1 MNHTNSF
8 HSSDEFSTNESR
20 EFVNWISETSLFQNY
35 EEAFSKSSGIPLAI
49 RPFKSSQIVIH
60 GKSAKNKFC
69 SILAKKSKSCA
80 ACLEI
85 QSALEQSARTS
96 PKSIHCFAEMCETM
110 IPIRID
116 KKLIAFL
123 QTGQV
128 FLNQPTTD
136 GFSRITRKL
145 TELGAIV
152 DLINLEEAYFQTP
165 VFEPKQYAG
174 FISIHTIFAQHLA
187 AL

>member
-20 EFVNWISETSLFQNY
+20 EFVNRMSETSLFQNY
-35 EEAFSKSSGIPLAI
+35 GEAFSKSSGIPLAI
-49 RPFKSSQIVIH
+49 RPLKSSQIVIH
-60 GKSAKNKFC
+60 GKTAKNKFC

-85 QSALEQSARTS
+85 QSALEQSARIL
-96 PKSIHCFAEMCETM
+96 PQSIHCFAEMCETM

-116 KKLIAFL
+116 NKLIAFL

-128 FLNQPTTD
+128 FLNQQTTD

-145 TELGAIV
+145 TELGAIM
-152 DLINLEEAYFQTP
+152 DLKSLKEAYFQTP
-165 VFEPKQYAG
+165 VLEPKQYKG
-174 FISIHTIFAQHLA
+174 YVRIHTIFAQHLA
-187 AL
+187 DL